1 MIDRA
6 QCIYMRI
13 YMTKTAKLFTN
24 GGSQAIRLPK
34 EFRFPGKEVRIR
46 KTKTDISIT
55 PVEDDLEAHRKA
67 FIALA
72 GSCPDFPDVPRH
84 TTADQPRDL
93 DW

>member
-1 MIDRA
+1 
-6 QCIYMRI
+6 
-13 YMTKTAKLFTN
+13 MTKTAKLFTN

-46 KTKTDISIT
+46 KTKNGISIT
-55 PVEDDLEAHRKA
+55 PIDDEKEKRRQA

-72 GSCPDFPDVPRH
+72 GSCPDFPDIPPH
-84 TTADQPRDL
+84 TAPDIPRDL

>member
-1 MIDRA
+1 
-6 QCIYMRI
+6 
-13 YMTKTAKLFTN
+13 MTKTAKLFTN

-46 KTKTDISIT
+46 KTKNGISIT
-55 PVEDDLEAHRKA
+55 PIDDEKEKRRQA

-72 GSCPDFPDVPRH
+72 GSCPDFPDIPPH
-84 TTADQPRDL
+84 TAPDLPRDL

>member
-1 MIDRA
+1 
-6 QCIYMRI
+6 
-13 YMTKTAKLFTN
+13 MTKTAKLFTN

-46 KTKTDISIT
+46 KTKTGISIS
-55 PVEDDLEAHRKA
+55 PVEDENEQRRQA

-72 GSCPDFPDVPRH
+72 GSCPDFPDIPPNTAKDVPR
-84 TTADQPRDL
+84 DF